1 MRTKSRWVCSF
12 EGINLRGQN
21 DYMQCSFCFRLDTF
35 NHTRTLSEQTEIIES
50 FSYMDFQGPI
60 RLRDAQEVF
69 TVHELWGLKEP
80 KKLLR
85 VYLGRYVPH
94 FAGNFIDDV
103 CLVRKRLS
111 RFNEHI

>member
-12 EGINLRGQN
+12 EGINLPGQN